1 MSTAEMNHA
10 IELHQKPLTAV
21 EIRAQVNL
29 IQEVM
34 QAVMKKDV
42 HYGTIPGCK
51 QPSLYKPGS
60 EKILSTFRIAI
71 DPIVEDLSTE
81 DVAHFRVITRATS
94 TSGQFLGA
102 GVGEASSDEEKYKWR
117 EMICQEEFD
126 SLPETRRRIKYKRG
140 REGSF
145 YTINQV
151 RTEVA
156 DIANTVLKMAKKRS
170 QIDVTLT
177 VTAASDIFAQD
188 IEDIPE
194 EMRESLMNDGEVTAP
209 DPLPEKIERKAEA
222 PKQGSTQEFR
232 QAVAKPAQTQAP
244 RPVAVQTP
252 KASTARHISDPQGRR
267 FYAMW
272 KGAGKTQDEVRD
284 YLRSRGV
291 ENGDSRKMPVDIYE
305 ECCTWAE
312 GF

>member
-1 MSTAEMNHA
+1 MATAEMNHA
-10 IELHQKPLTAV
+10 LELHQKPLTAV

-42 HYGTIPGCK
+42 HYGTIPGCR

-71 DPIVEDLSTE
+71 EPIVEDLSTE

-94 TSGQFLGA
+94 TNGQFLGA
-102 GVGEASSDEEKYKWR
+102 GVGEASSEEEKYKWR
-117 EMICQEEFD
+117 EMVCQEEFD
-126 SLPETRRRIKYKRG
+126 SLPETRRRIKYKKG

-145 YTINQV
+145 YTVYQV

-194 EMRESLMNDGEVTAP
+194 EMRESLMNEGEVAAP

-232 QAVAKPAQTQAP
+232 QAVAKPAAQAP
-244 RPVAVQTP
+244 RPTP
-252 KASTARHISDPQGRR
+252 VPPRAQNVRTISDAQGRR
-267 FYAMW
+267 FYAIW
-272 KGAGKTQDEVRD
+272 KGANRTQEEVRE

-291 ENGDSRKMPVDIYE
+291 ENGDSRKMPFDIYE

-312 GF
+312 GKF